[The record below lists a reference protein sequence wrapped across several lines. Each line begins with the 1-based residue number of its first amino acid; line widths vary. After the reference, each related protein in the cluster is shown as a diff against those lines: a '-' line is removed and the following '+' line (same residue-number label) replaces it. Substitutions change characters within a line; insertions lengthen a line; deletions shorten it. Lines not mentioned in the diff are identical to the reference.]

1 MHQCPLVDGKTRH
14 KGGPTA
20 TGSSNVFINGQ
31 PAARVG
37 DMAVCNGP
45 PDTIVQGSSTV
56 FINGMPA
63 ATMGSVTAHG
73 GIVIG
78 GSGDVFIGDVTPVE
92 PSPAAEASFID
103 TLVGGAKELLNQFLR
118 ENAAIHAE
126 WMAGS
131 GIIQYQD
138 QATGEILSAEEVAY
152 RYKTEGRD
160 MIPLS
165 NETEQAAAKSLR
177 NLPQTPAV
185 VSAITALGSRGKS
198 LLRKPDQIILDIEQA
213 LLNSRSSSEALGK
226 VGMEQAKK
234 RQGITTDPR
243 YIDRYHGPDD
253 LALDKSGKLVE
264 IEAKGNNRDSLAV
277 AKNTNLERQ
286 SSEKKNK
293 RRAKLMTKQKHK
305 KVNQPSNRQGGPYVN
320 SEIELWSEIIRSKG
334 QKRHLSTHT
343 NTETG
348 RVRILERDSRGNVT
362 DTLDDFNIESFDK
375 VKQLVMEAFK

>member
-1 MHQCPLVDGKTRH
+1 MEL
-14 KGGPTA
+14 
-20 TGSSNVFINGQ
+20 
-31 PAARVG
+31 
-37 DMAVCNGP
+37 
-45 PDTIVQGSSTV
+45 
-56 FINGMPA
+56 
-63 ATMGSVTAHG
+63 
-73 GIVIG
+73 
-78 GSGDVFIGDVTPVE
+78 
-92 PSPAAEASFID
+92 SPAAEESFVD
-103 TLVGGAKELLNQFLR
+103 ALVGGAKELLNQFLR
-118 ENAAIHAE
+118 ENAAMHAE

-138 QATGEILSAEEVAY
+138 QATGEILSADEVAY
-152 RYKTEGRD
+152 RYKAEGRD

-185 VSAITALGSRGKS
+185 VSAIMALGSRGKS
-198 LLRKPDQIILDIEQA
+198 LLRKPDQIIQDIEQA

-264 IEAKGNNRDSLAV
+264 IEAKGNNKDSLTV
-277 AKNTNLERQ
+277 AKNSNREKQ
-286 SSEKKNK
+286 SSKAKNK
-293 RRAKLMTKQKHK
+293 RRAELMTGEKRK
-305 KVNQPSNRQGGPYVN
+305 KIDKPSSRQGGPYTDN
-320 SEIELWSEIIRSKG
+320 ELELWGKVLRSYG

-348 RVRILERDSRGNVT
+348 RVRVLERDSEGEII
-362 DTLDDFNIESFDK
+362 DILDDFSIESFDK
-375 VKQLVMEAFK
+375 VKQAIMEAFKQ